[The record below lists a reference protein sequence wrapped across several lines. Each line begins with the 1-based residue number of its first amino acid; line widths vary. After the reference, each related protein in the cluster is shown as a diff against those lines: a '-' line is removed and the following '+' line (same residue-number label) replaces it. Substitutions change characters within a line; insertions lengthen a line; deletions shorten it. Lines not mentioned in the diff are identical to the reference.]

1 MDIVDWSE
9 ERFEE
14 IRADYANFAAK
25 LGLEDVRFLPMS
37 ALLGDNVVDPSEH
50 MPWYNGP
57 TLMHVLENV
66 HIGGD
71 RNLRD
76 FRLPVQWVNRPNLDF
91 RGFAGQVA
99 SGTIRPGEAIQVM
112 PSGKTTTIKE
122 VLGPDGPVEE
132 AFTPMS
138 VTLTFNDEI
147 DASRG
152 DTIVHAEASPTI
164 TNAFE
169 AMLVWMHEEELS
181 PGREYVIKHG
191 PNRTYGTVDRI
202 INRVDVNTLDE
213 HDASRLALNEIAR
226 VAIRTSA

>member
-1 MDIVDWSE
+1 MRLLGIKHVVVAINKMDIVDWSE

-14 IRADYANFAAK
+14 IRTDYANFASK

-76 FRLPVQWVNRPNLDF
+76 FRLPVQWVNRPNLNF

-99 SGTIRPGEAIQVM
+99 SGSIRPC
-112 PSGKTTTIKE
+112 
-122 VLGPDGPVEE
+122 
-132 AFTPMS
+132 
-138 VTLTFNDEI
+138 
-147 DASRG
+147 
-152 DTIVHAEASPTI
+152 
-164 TNAFE
+164 
-169 AMLVWMHEEELS
+169 
-181 PGREYVIKHG
+181 
-191 PNRTYGTVDRI
+191 
-202 INRVDVNTLDE
+202 
-213 HDASRLALNEIAR
+213 
-226 VAIRTSA
+226 

>member
-1 MDIVDWSE
+1 MIFAVILIDASHGVQVQTRRHSYIVRLLGIKHVVVAINKMDIVDWSE

-76 FRLPVQWVNRPNLDF
+76 FRLPVQWVNRPNLNF

-112 PSGKTTTIKE
+112 PSGKKPPSKKCL
-122 VLGPDGPVEE
+122 V
-132 AFTPMS
+132 PM
-138 VTLTFNDEI
+138 VPLK
-147 DASRG
+147 R
-152 DTIVHAEASPTI
+152 
-164 TNAFE
+164 
-169 AMLVWMHEEELS
+169 LS
-181 PGREYVIKHG
+181 LR
-191 PNRTYGTVDRI
+191 
-202 INRVDVNTLDE
+202 
-213 HDASRLALNEIAR
+213 
-226 VAIRTSA
+226 